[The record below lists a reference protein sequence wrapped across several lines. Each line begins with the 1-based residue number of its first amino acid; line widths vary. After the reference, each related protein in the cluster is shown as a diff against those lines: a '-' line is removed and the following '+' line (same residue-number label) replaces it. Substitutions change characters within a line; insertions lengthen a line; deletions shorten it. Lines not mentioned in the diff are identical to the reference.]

1 MGRSQKI
8 RATGELI
15 GDAFAGVVDTV
26 AEVHQAIARRTF
38 AALRPAATPVRLL
51 HDEITSGVYRVVRSA
66 HALPRAISVVA
77 AAGAGLFDH
86 VPLPAN
92 RPAGLAIALVNGWV
106 GADLGRR
113 HPALALGMTL
123 HSESAELTLTP
134 DGLAA
139 AFPLATSRIVV
150 FVHGWCET
158 EQYWW
163 LSSRRHYGTERS
175 THGSRL
181 ERDLGYTAVYLRYNS
196 GLHVSDNGA
205 RLARLLEELVA
216 GWPVAVTEVA
226 LIGHSMGGLIARS
239 ACRQADAGGYTCAP
253 HIRHVLCLATP
264 NLGAPL
270 EKAANAAA
278 WLLAAF
284 PETRPLSRLA
294 NLRSDGVKDLRYG
307 ALVEDDWRE
316 FDPDELLR
324 DRCTNPPLLPYVTY
338 YFIGTTVT
346 ARHEHPLARVVGDG
360 FVRFPSASGNG
371 RRRRISFAQDNGHY
385 LGGLHHFD
393 LLNHPDVYH
402 QIHTWLARTGEAEGV
417 TSTMDFSQRNDS
429 AVGVAPT

>member
-1 MGRSQKI
+1 MGCSQKI

-26 AEVHQAIARRTF
+26 AEVHQAIAHRTF
-38 AALRPAATPVRLL
+38 AALGPAATPVRVL
-51 HDEITSGVYRVVRSA
+51 HDGITSGVYRVVRGA
-66 HALPRAISVVA
+66 NALPRAISAVA
-77 AAGAGLFDH
+77 AAGAGPFDH
-86 VPLPAN
+86 VLPEAS
-92 RPAGLAIALVNGWV
+92 RPAGIAIALVNGWV
-106 GADLGRR
+106 GEDLGRR

-123 HSESAELTLTP
+123 HSESAEVTVTP
-134 DGLAA
+134 NGFAT
-139 AFPLATSRIVV
+139 AFPFATSRIVV

-158 EQYWW
+158 EQYWTY
-163 LSSRRHYGTERS
+163 SSRRHYGTERS

-181 ERDLGYTAVYLRYNS
+181 ERDLGYTAVFLRYNS
-196 GLHVSDNGA
+196 GLHISDNGA
-205 RLARLLEELVA
+205 GLARLLEELVA

-226 LIGHSMGGLIARS
+226 LIGHSMGGLVARS
-239 ACRQADAGGYTCAP
+239 ACHQADADGYTCAP
-253 HIRHVLCLATP
+253 LIRHVVCLATP

-294 NLRSDGVKDLRYG
+294 NLRSEGVKDLRYG
-307 ALVEDDWRE
+307 ALVEDDWLE

-324 DRCTNPPLLPYVTY
+324 DRCTDTPLLPHVTY

-346 ARHEHPLARVVGDG
+346 AHHEHPLAKAVGDV

-371 RRRRISFAQDNGHY
+371 RHRRIPFEQHNGHHI
-385 LGGLHHFD
+385 GGLHHFD
-393 LLNHPDVYH
+393 LLNHPDVYDK
-402 QIHTWLARTGEAEGV
+402 IRTWLTRTGEV
-417 TSTMDFSQRNDS
+417 DS
-429 AVGVAPT
+429 PLVHFGGATP